1 LTDLI
6 SKSFKVNSITEQ
18 KLNALVERHPEL
30 SQSALLN
37 QLINDRF
44 NEEVRPVRLVRNEE
58 MGKVAFV
65 RYNSTEFLAVIPA
78 EALDT
83 VNEEEMFRYE
93 NGLLGEDDASILAAF
108 FLTASNLTDKQK
120 ESLLDTSLS
129 EEEFLKTLDED

>member
-6 SKSFKVNSITEQ
+6 SKSFKVNSITER

-44 NEEVRPVRLVRNEE
+44 NEEVRPVKLVRNEE

-83 VNEEEMFRYE
+83 VSEEEMFRYE
-93 NGLLGEDDASILAAF
+93 NGLLGEDDASILAALF
-108 FLTASNLTDKQK
+108 ITASNLTEKQK
-120 ESLLDTSLS
+120 DALFDLSLS
-129 EEEFLKTLDED
+129 DEALDED

>member
-6 SKSFKVNSITEQ
+6 SKSFKINSITER

-37 QLINDRF
+37 KLINDRF
-44 NEEVRPVRLVRNEE
+44 NEEVRPVKLVRNEE

-78 EALDT
+78 EVLDT
-83 VNEEEMFRYE
+83 VSEEEMFRYE
-93 NGLLGEDDASILAAF
+93 NGLLGEDDASILAALF
-108 FLTASNLTDKQK
+108 VTAGNLTENQK
-120 ESLLDTSLS
+120 DALFDMSLS
-129 EEEFLKTLDED
+129 DEELDED